1 MFDDIIGGLERI
13 PEQQT
18 ISVTVPVDDD
28 GYYDRECPAEECGS
42 AFKVLFTDWRD
53 KVPDERAFC
62 AICGEDADPGDF
74 NTDEQ
79 DRYIQEQ
86 ALAVITGQLDD
97 VFGRGTPRK
106 LSGGFIEMSLSYQP
120 GERPIVVPA
129 EAMPALQQRSAC
141 EACGCEYASRGA
153 AFFCPACG
161 HNSARSTFAGAVAT
175 VRASMDLAE
184 RLPSL
189 MDDQDAAADV
199 GRHLAED
206 GLVRLWSSF
215 QRFAEATYAAHPASA
230 TAPARRNAFQNLDES
245 NRLWLGAVGTMYADL
260 LTPDEHRDLV
270 RLVQQRHVLGHQDG
284 LVDAD
289 YVAKSGD
296 SRYRVGQRL
305 VVSPPAVRRLSDLVE
320 KLLAGL
326 TALMR

>member
-1 MFDDIIGGLERI
+1 
-13 PEQQT
+13 
-18 ISVTVPVDDD
+18 
-28 GYYDRECPAEECGS
+28 
-42 AFKVLFTDWRD
+42 
-53 KVPDERAFC
+53 
-62 AICGEDADPGDF
+62 
-74 NTDEQ
+74 
-79 DRYIQEQ
+79 
-86 ALAVITGQLDD
+86 
-97 VFGRGTPRK
+97 
-106 LSGGFIEMSLSYQP
+106 
-120 GERPIVVPA
+120 
-129 EAMPALQQRSAC
+129 
-141 EACGCEYASRGA
+141 
-153 AFFCPACG
+153 
-161 HNSARSTFAGAVAT
+161 
-175 VRASMDLAE
+175 MDLAE

-320 KLLAGL
+320 KLAAGL